1 MFLLL
6 WLDAF
11 RTGIAVLDPQQ
22 RSTLGD
28 LIVAGDERLQEALDS
43 FESRLAIEPLR
54 RCCGVCVCLVSLEFP
69 LYFSLFYDSVQSA
82 TVRGYSYSFR

>member
-1 MFLLL
+1 LTRVFACFLSLCF
-6 WLDAF
+6 F

-43 FESRLAIEPLR
+43 FE
-54 RCCGVCVCLVSLEFP
+54 GK
-69 LYFSLFYDSVQSA
+69 
-82 TVRGYSYSFR
+82 